1 MNNHGEVYS
10 RSNIL
15 ASFLLWFRFKKLE
28 VLGDGS
34 FGSVF
39 KAKDTES
46 GEIVAV
52 KKFKHK
58 YTTWEECMK
67 DPEVKALIQLVHPN
81 IVKLKE
87 VIRQSDYMFMIFE
100 LLDKDL
106 GKLMKE
112 RIGDPLSETEIK

>member
-1 MNNHGEVYS
+1 
-10 RSNIL
+10 
-15 ASFLLWFRFKKLE
+15 
-28 VLGDGS
+28 
-34 FGSVF
+34 
-39 KAKDTES
+39 
-46 GEIVAV
+46 
-52 KKFKHK
+52 
-58 YTTWEECMK
+58 MK